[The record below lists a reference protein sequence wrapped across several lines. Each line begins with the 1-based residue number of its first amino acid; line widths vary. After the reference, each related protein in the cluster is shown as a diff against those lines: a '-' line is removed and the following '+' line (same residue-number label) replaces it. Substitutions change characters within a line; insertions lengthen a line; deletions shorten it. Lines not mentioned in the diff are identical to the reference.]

1 MAAGKEGQSYTQ
13 KVMAFRGDECSRDRT
28 MEDWEGVANWH
39 QGWIEDRVGKPK
51 PGFPQACFYRRPQ
64 EKLIFSIFIPW
75 VIGTFLQPQ

>member
-1 MAAGKEGQSYTQ
+1 
-13 KVMAFRGDECSRDRT
+13 